1 MHHDKPQTQPQQSDV
16 VESPNSGSYN
26 PGPIK
31 NGENDFPNAELW
43 EVQSRDDDLAVEE
56 FAEGPYGAAFN
67 APKLGKVSDWKP
79 GQAVTGRFRDAN
91 MIHSD
96 RHSATEEQD
105 FTDKPGTLDG
115 EN

>member
-1 MHHDKPQTQPQQSDV
+1 MNHDKPQTQVRQSEV

-31 NGENDFPNAELW
+31 SGENDFPNAELW
-43 EVQSRDDDLAVEE
+43 EVQSRDYDLAVEE
-56 FAEGPYGAAFN
+56 FAEGPYGAAHN
-67 APKLGKVSDWKP
+67 ETRLGKVSEWKP

-96 RHSATEEQD
+96 RRSATEED
-105 FTDKPGTLDG
+105 HFEDPPGTLEG
-115 EN
+115 QN